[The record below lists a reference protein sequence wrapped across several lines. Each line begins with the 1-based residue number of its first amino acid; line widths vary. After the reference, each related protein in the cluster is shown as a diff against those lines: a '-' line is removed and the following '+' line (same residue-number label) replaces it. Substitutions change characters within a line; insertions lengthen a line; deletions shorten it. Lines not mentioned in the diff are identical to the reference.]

1 MCATAA
7 AGAEAESGISRV
19 AVIGAGLMGSGI
31 AAHLANAGA
40 EVLLLDIVPADLPEG
55 ASRSLLAEGALAKLL
70 KSDPAAFMHRR
81 NARRVTP
88 GNIED
93 HLDRLAEVDWVI
105 EAVVERLDVKHEIY
119 ARIDAARKPG
129 CIVSSNTSTIP
140 LTQLLEGASDDF
152 ARDFM
157 ITHFF
162 NPPRYMRLLELV
174 TGDRT
179 DPAKAEAV
187 RAFADVR
194 LGKGVVPAND
204 TPGFIANRI
213 GGFWLQCSMVEAIDA
228 GLSIEV
234 ADAVLGRPMGA
245 PKTGVFALLDLVGLD
260 TVRYVGRSLMDG
272 LPPDDAFRAVHR
284 EPELVTR
291 LIDTGY
297 VGRKGKGGFYRL
309 NTEGGR
315 RVKEAID
322 LATGEYHPAA
332 RPRLDSVA
340 AAKRGGLRALVE
352 SPDAGGV
359 YAWRVLSRTLSYAAS
374 LVPTIAP
381 DVTAVDE
388 AMRLGYNWKKGPFE
402 LIDDLGAA
410 WFAERLEADGQ
421 SVPPLLAAAAADGA
435 AVGATGGGVTTGGAS
450 SAADAAET
458 AANATGG
465 GGATVVGGTFY
476 RTVDGVLE
484 YRTVDG
490 SFAPVER
497 RPGVLLLADVKRRGE
512 RVAGNSSASLWDI
525 GDGVLCLEFHGFA
538 NAFDDGTLKMV
549 GTAIETVLMEGFKG
563 LVLYNDGDNYSVGAN
578 IGLGL
583 FAANISLW
591 PPIQE
596 LVEGGQQ
603 AYRFLKYAPFPVV
616 AAPAGMALGGGCE
629 SLLHSDAI
637 QAHAESYI
645 GLPEAG
651 LGLLPAWGGSKEML
665 LRHTRNP
672 NRVNGPMPPIAG
684 AFETISMAKISRS
697 AEEARELLFLGEGD
711 RVTMNR
717 DRLLA
722 DAKATVLELVEGYA
736 PPEEP
741 TFNVPGASAKSALEI
756 FVNEFVN
763 SGRATEYDG
772 VVSGHIA
779 TVLSGGDTDLT
790 EEISEERMLE
800 LEREGFLALIREPRT
815 LARVEHMLETGKPLR
830 N

>member
-1 MCATAA
+1 MCAAA
-7 AGAEAESGISRV
+7 ALGAEAEGGISRV

-40 EVLLLDIVPADLPEG
+40 EVLLLDIVPADLPAG
-55 ASRSLLAEGALAKLL
+55 ASRSMLAEGALAKLL

-81 NARRVTP
+81 NARLITP

-105 EAVVERLDVKHEIY
+105 EAVVERLDIKHEIY
-119 ARIDAARKPG
+119 AKIDATRKPG

-140 LTQLLEGASDDF
+140 LAQLVEGASDDF

-174 TGDRT
+174 TGEHT
-179 DPAKAEAV
+179 DPAKAEAI
-187 RAFADVR
+187 RTFADVR

-204 TPGFIANRI
+204 SPGFIANRI
-213 GGFWLQCSMVEAIDA
+213 GGFWVQCAMVEAIDA
-228 GLSIEV
+228 GLSVEV

-260 TVRYVGRSLMDG
+260 TVRYVGRSLMDS

-291 LIDTGY
+291 LIETGY

-315 RVKEAID
+315 RTKEAID
-322 LATGEYHPAA
+322 LATGEYHAAA
-332 RPRLDSVA
+332 RPRLDSIS
-340 AAKRGGLRALVE
+340 AAKRGGLRALLE
-352 SPDAGGV
+352 SPDAGGT

-374 LVPTIAP
+374 LVPAIAP
-381 DVTAVDE
+381 DITAVDE

-402 LIDDLGAA
+402 LIDEVGAA
-410 WFAERLEADGQ
+410 WLAERLEADAQ
-421 SVPPLLAAAAADGA
+421 PVPPLLAAAATTGATDDAGA
-435 AVGATGGGVTTGGAS
+435 AGLDT
-450 SAADAAET
+450 AADAPP
-458 AANATGG
+458 
-465 GGATVVGGTFY
+465 VGCFY
-476 RTVDGVLE
+476 RTVEGVLE

-490 SFAPVER
+490 AFAPVER
-497 RPGVLLLADVKRRGE
+497 RPGVLLLADVKRRGD
-512 RVAGNSSASLWDI
+512 RVAGNSSASLWDL
-525 GDGVLCLEFHGFA
+525 GDGILCLEFHGFA

-549 GTAIETVLMEGFKG
+549 GTAIETVLMEGFRG

-672 NRVNGPMPPIAG
+672 KRVNGPMPPIAG

-697 AEEARELLFLGEGD
+697 AEEARELLFLREGD

-717 DRLLA
+717 DRLLS
-722 DAKATVLELVEGYA
+722 DAKARVLELVDGYA

-741 TFNVPGASAKSALEI
+741 TFSLPGASAKSALDI

-763 SGRATEYDG
+763 SGRATAYDG

-790 EEISEERMLE
+790 QEVSEDRMLE